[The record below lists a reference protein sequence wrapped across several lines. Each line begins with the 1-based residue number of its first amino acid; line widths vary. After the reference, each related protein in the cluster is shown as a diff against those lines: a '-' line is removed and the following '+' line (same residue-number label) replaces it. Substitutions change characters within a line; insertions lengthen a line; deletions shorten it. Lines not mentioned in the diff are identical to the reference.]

1 MMSRVESVFLLLLPH
16 LIQPIRVVGYGD
28 FACVLCRPRRTGTN
42 LSRNKRN
49 ILQPFVAVG
58 GCKLFVILFC
68 GLQSLGLLSAQWVRL
83 WLLLLLVGFG
93 GKDGVEEEDSDPRRR
108 LWREGEDNQHF
119 IKHLDRSSHF
129 FTPSSSSS
137 LVSRSVRR
145 RLWGFRNWIRTG
157 GN

>member
-1 MMSRVESVFLLLLPH
+1 MATRRLCSGGWLADDEQSRVCVSSSSSSPSH
-16 LIQPIRVVGYGD
+16 PIRVVGYGD

-83 WLLLLLVGFG
+83 WLLLLLLVGFG
-93 GKDGVEEEDSDPRRR
+93 GKDGGGGGGQRSEETIVEGRR
-108 LWREGEDNQHF
+108 GQSTF
-119 IKHLDRSSHF
+119 Y
-129 FTPSSSSS
+129 
-137 LVSRSVRR
+137 
-145 RLWGFRNWIRTG
+145 
-157 GN
+157 